1 MLLRDTWI
9 RPRMGTHDFLVSLP
23 GSDLI
28 GDITEL
34 ENLTFS
40 LSVFPQDHHSIRIP
54 PSHSIRIGNTRDT
67 QIYLILKTIWWTD
80 KSLTLNSPAVFRRER
95 DQKCLLRAF
104 MVQTDSAGSSESQR
118 GEPSHGQKSRKNR
131 NKKSTWQLLLG
142 HRESGPDGWC
152 GRSWLVHRSWE
163 KGGRNH
169 GEESQDKIREESWQT
184 PGRRTWRTDAGL
196 ISHTHPWSR
205 LSPSPS
211 GSLGD
216 TEINL
221 V

>member
-1 MLLRDTWI
+1 MAFAVHQHKSAVGI
-9 RPRMGTHDFLVSLP
+9 HIS
-23 GSDLI
+23 
-28 GDITEL
+28 
-34 ENLTFS
+34 
-40 LSVFPQDHHSIRIP
+40 P
-54 PSHSIRIGNTRDT
+54 PFFFFT

-80 KSLTLNSPAVFRRER
+80 KSLTLNSRAVFRRER

-152 GRSWLVHRSWE
+152 GRSWLIHRSWE

-184 PGRRTWRTDAGL
+184 PGRRTCGWGL
-196 ISHTHPWSR
+196 RI
-205 LSPSPS
+205 
-211 GSLGD
+211 G
-216 TEINL
+216 
-221 V
+221 